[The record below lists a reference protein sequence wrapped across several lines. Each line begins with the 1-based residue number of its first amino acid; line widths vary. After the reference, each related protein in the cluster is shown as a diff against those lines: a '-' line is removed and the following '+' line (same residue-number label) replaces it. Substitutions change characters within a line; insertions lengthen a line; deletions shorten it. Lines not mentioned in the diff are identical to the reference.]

1 MKISQGTDF
10 QLPDDR
16 SIFERTLEALPDGV
30 LLTDAGR
37 NVVYA
42 NHAFAE
48 HWRIPEPL
56 LERRDD
62 LAILR
67 FVADQLIDPEAFRR
81 EVERLNPSDEST
93 EDEIRFK
100 DGRIF
105 ARRSVPFAR
114 QGSVQ
119 ARVWIFTDVTEA
131 RNSTIDALTGLGNRR
146 AYSRYFPDFAT
157 APDDGLLRLVAILDV
172 DNFKAF
178 NDRYGHAAGD
188 AVLGEIG
195 SIVQSRFRDQDD
207 AAFRIGGEEFLMAS
221 KSRSEAAALATV
233 ERLRQSIAAM
243 ATAHLGNPP
252 HGIVT
257 VSIGLCTFRGPG
269 EAGKVFEH
277 ADRALY
283 AAKAAGRNATVAL
296 ACGAATA

>member
-1 MKISQGTDF
+1 MEF

-56 LERRDD
+56 LQRRDD

-67 FVADQLIDPEAFRR
+67 FVADQLVDPEAFRG

-131 RNSTIDALTGLGNRR
+131 RNSMIDSLTGLANRR
-146 AYSRYFPDFAT
+146 AYSRYFPQYVS
-157 APDDGLLRLVAILDV
+157 APDDGFLKLVAIMDV

-188 AVLGEIG
+188 AVLRGIG
-195 SIVQSRFRDQDD
+195 ALVQSQFRDQDD

-221 KSRSEAAALATV
+221 KSRSAPAALATI
-233 ERLRQSIAAM
+233 ERLRRSIAASGTM
-243 ATAHLGNPP
+243 HLGNPP
-252 HGIVT
+252 HDVVT
-257 VSIGLCTFRGPG
+257 VSVGLCTFRGPR
-269 EAGKVFEH
+269 EAADVFERVD
-277 ADRALY
+277 AALY
-283 AAKAAGRNATVAL
+283 AAKTQGRNAIVTL
-296 ACGAATA
+296 AF